1 MSTKELKMDLMR
13 TISSIEDVSVLEKIK
28 QFLKNQNAE
37 KVYVLSEDQL
47 AILNESIE
55 QFKNGQFLTEEEA
68 EKDIEKWFKEEE
80 K

>member
-28 QFLKNQNAE
+28 QFLKNQTAE

>member
-1 MSTKELKMDLMR
+1 MR

-28 QFLKNQNAE
+28 QFLKNQTAE

>member
-13 TISSIEDVSVLEKIK
+13 TVSSIEDVSVLEKIK

>member
-1 MSTKELKMDLMR
+1 MR

-28 QFLKNQNAE
+28 QFLKNQTAE
-37 KVYVLSEDQL
+37 KVYILSEDQL

-55 QFKNGQFLTEEEA
+55 QFTNGQFLTEEEA

>member
-1 MSTKELKMDLMR
+1 MR

-28 QFLKNQNAE
+28 QFLKNQTAE

-47 AILNESIE
+47 AILNESIQ

>member
-1 MSTKELKMDLMR
+1 MR
-13 TISSIEDVSVLEKIK
+13 TVSSIEDVSVLEKIK
-28 QFLKNQNAE
+28 QFLKNQTAE

>member
-1 MSTKELKMDLMR
+1 MSTKELKMNLMR

-28 QFLKNQNAE
+28 QFLKSQTAE
-37 KVYVLSEDQL
+37 KVYILSEDQL

-55 QFKNGQFLTEEEA
+55 QFTNGQFLTEEEA

>member
-1 MSTKELKMDLMR
+1 MR
-13 TISSIEDVSVLEKIK
+13 TVSSIEDVSVLEKIK
-28 QFLKNQNAE
+28 QFLKNQTAE

-47 AILNESIE
+47 AILNESIQ

>member
-1 MSTKELKMDLMR
+1 MSTKELKMNLMR

-28 QFLKNQNAE
+28 QFLKNQTEE
-37 KVYVLSEDQL
+37 KVYILSEDQL

-55 QFKNGQFLTEEEA
+55 QFTNGQFLTEEEA

>member
-1 MSTKELKMDLMR
+1 MSTKELKMNLMR

-28 QFLKNQNAE
+28 QFLKNQTAE
-37 KVYVLSEDQL
+37 KVYILSEDQL

-55 QFKNGQFLTEEEA
+55 QFTNGQFLTEEEA

>member
-1 MSTKELKMDLMR
+1 MR

-28 QFLKNQNAE
+28 QFLKNQTAE
-37 KVYVLSEDQL
+37 KVYILSEDQL

-55 QFKNGQFLTEEEA
+55 QFTNGQFLREEEA